1 MNKKRLLQNVL
12 CVVIVLLILFIV
24 IYFRIPIGFTVF
36 EENIKLV
43 SSFLFII
50 LMIITLIITLIVIF
64 IILLII
70 YRIKEKRR
78 KELENE

>member
-1 MNKKRLLQNVL
+1 MSKKKLFQNIL
-12 CVVIVLLILFIV
+12 GIGIILLILFIV

-36 EENIKLV
+36 EENVKMV

-50 LMIITLIITLIVIF
+50 LMIIISIITLVIIS

-70 YRIKEKRR
+70 YKIKEKRR
-78 KELENE
+78 KELEE

>member
-1 MNKKRLLQNVL
+1 MSKKRLLQNVSG
-12 CVVIVLLILFIV
+12 IGIILLILFIV

-36 EENIKLV
+36 EENVKMV

-50 LMIITLIITLIVIF
+50 LMIIISIITLVIIS

-70 YRIKEKRR
+70 YKIKEKRR
-78 KELENE
+78 KELEE